1 MQLKPSPSSSPSLYN
16 FVSGSVETTIPF
28 TTGWVRQLEFGN
40 SKGSTLPFVD
50 FGQI

>member
-28 TTGWVRQLEFGN
+28 TTGWVRQLGFGN
-40 SKGSTLPFVD
+40 SKGSILPFVD